1 MWDRDRD
8 RERERERERDGVSY
22 TRTSVQGSK
31 PATRV
36 CACVCCDGLE
46 GKDQTTVV
54 DLSEPPFL
62 GVFHIGIG
70 IVSLVRTTG
79 LGFGFGFGF
88 WLKART
94 LWSVVCGSFLL
105 LCFLLCCCV
114 WLASV
119 GLCGC
124 DVTQQDC
131 FLIFFFLYRG
141 VAK

>member
-1 MWDRDRD
+1 M
-8 RERERERERDGVSY
+8 
-22 TRTSVQGSK
+22 
-31 PATRV
+31 
-36 CACVCCDGLE
+36 CCDGLE

-70 IVSLVRTTG
+70 IVSLVRTTDG
-79 LGFGFGFGF
+79 A
-88 WLKART
+88 WLWLWLWLWLLAKSSRT
-94 LWSVVCGSFLL
+94 LWSQECGLWVSFA

-119 GLCGC
+119 CLCGC

-131 FLIFFFLYRG
+131 FLFFFIFFYIG
-141 VAK
+141 E

>member
-1 MWDRDRD
+1 MCEIEIEI
-8 RERERERERDGVSY
+8 ERERWSLVHTHECSRQQASNTGVC
-22 TRTSVQGSK
+22 V
-31 PATRV
+31 
-36 CACVCCDGLE
+36 CVCCDGLE